1 MNKMLSDKFFS
12 IHIARSAIAG
22 TFVVWALLSVANVN
36 AQTIDA
42 PSEMMAVEAG
52 ANQQLSRVNRVD
64 DATGFNRKPM
74 TQPAADD
81 AETTQ
86 NTKADIKLVKLI
98 WGDTVYGFAKAQ
110 WPVAYCIQEM
120 NKLDSEF
127 RIYEG
132 RRLKVP
138 NMVRGKKLDLS
149 LYCPDY
155 AASRKTNVVKARV
168 TVSDYIKKA
177 EVAHKKRETEL
188 AEQARLADLANKQS
202 KIEAAAAKAEAQRL
216 SKLLAEKEEAD
227 KAAKIKVAEEKEAQ
241 LARQAQAAQLAA
253 EQAAAQQLAAIT
265 FKLDSS
271 LTLKENLE
279 DWMDR
284 AQGQLIWR
292 ATSDVEVTLDRVIAS
307 DLVTALEFISVRLH
321 DYKLE
326 FFAKNTTLVV
336 TEK

>member
-1 MNKMLSDKFFS
+1 MNKTLSNTKISNFMSKASTLLLALCSMFF
-12 IHIARSAIAG
+12 AISHAHEHNNNLDSG
-22 TFVVWALLSVANVN
+22 
-36 AQTIDA
+36 
-42 PSEMMAVEAG
+42 SEAAEFT
-52 ANQQLSRVNRVD
+52 QLKRVD
-64 DATGFNRKPM
+64 DATVSLAEKQAQAVVKPSVSIKP
-74 TQPAADD
+74 TVKLSP
-81 AETTQ
+81 
-86 NTKADIKLVKLI
+86 TKPDIKNVKLI

-138 NMVRGKKLDLS
+138 NMVRGQKLDLS

-155 AASRKTNVVKARV
+155 AAGRKTKVVKARV

-177 EVAHKKRETEL
+177 EVAHKKREAEL

-202 KIEAAAAKAEAQRL
+202 KIEAAAAKTEAQRL
-216 SKLLAEKEEAD
+216 ANLLAEKEAVE
-227 KAAKIKVAEEKEAQ
+227 KAAKIKAAEEKEAQ
-241 LARQAQAAQLAA
+241 LAREAGAKQLAA
-253 EQAAAQQLAAIT
+253 EQAAAQQLASIT

-279 DWMDR
+279 DWMER
-284 AQGQLIWR
+284 AQGQLIWH
-292 ATSDVEVTLDRVIAS
+292 AKSDVEVTLDRLIAN
-307 DLVTALEFISVRLH
+307 DLVEALEYISVRLH
-321 DYKLE
+321 DYKLQ